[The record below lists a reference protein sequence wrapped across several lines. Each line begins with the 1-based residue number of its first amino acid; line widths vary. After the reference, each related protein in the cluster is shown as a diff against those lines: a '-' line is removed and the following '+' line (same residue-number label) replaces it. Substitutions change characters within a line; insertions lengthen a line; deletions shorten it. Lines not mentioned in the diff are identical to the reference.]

1 MVDKFIR
8 EWSGHGYEKGEMQ
21 AFWLSLLR
29 DVFDVSEPEKVI
41 KFEVPVPVGYI
52 DALITDTQVLIE
64 QKSKSVKLD
73 ETVFQQAKKYND
85 ALEYS
90 RKARWIVTCNFQE
103 FVIYNMDELKPE
115 ATPLRILLV
124 DLPEKCR
131 LLDFL
136 IDRTKFKLRDEEALS
151 VKAGD
156 VVDKLYETL
165 KKNYLNPESDETL
178 QSLNKLCVRLVFC
191 LYAESAG
198 VFGEHKIF
206 TGYLENENDVRRGL
220 IDLFRI
226 LDTPPALRDPYDD
239 RLNQFPYVNGGLFA
253 DTHVEIP
260 KITPTTR
267 EILLNEICAFKW
279 KDISPTIFGAV
290 FESTINAKTRR
301 TGGMHYTSP
310 ANIHKVIDPLF
321 LDDLRAELEGIST
334 GDRKALLKFQE
345 KLAGIKILDPACGS
359 GNFLTESFIS
369 LRRLENEVL
378 RKLLGV
384 QITLGTFD
392 DPVKVSIQ
400 QFYGIEI
407 DNFAVAV
414 ARTALWIS
422 ELQMLAE
429 TAEIVHK
436 PLEALPLKSYPN
448 IHVGNA
454 LTGVWGEICPISELT
469 YIISN
474 PPFVGKSFQ
483 TKAQKSDMAE
493 VFDSVKGYGN
503 LDYVACWFKK
513 AADFIAGTNI
523 RCAFV
528 STNSVCQGI
537 AVLPLWK
544 YLFAQGIKINFAYRT
559 FKWQSETPDQ
569 AAVHCVII
577 GFSLLDTPRRLIF
590 DGDKIIEAQNINAY
604 LLDAPNVIV
613 EPSAVPVSP
622 DVPPMIVGSCPTDGG
637 GFIIEADEYDDFVKR
652 EPLAQEFIH
661 PYIGSEEFI
670 NGKRRYCLWLKDCP
684 PSLLRKMPLV
694 LARVK
699 AVREFRLASK
709 KAQTRRRAETPTLF
723 AEDRYVAARSMFIPM
738 LSSSNR
744 TYIPIGFVEPEV
756 IVNIQASFIP
766 NGDLYT
772 FGVLSSSMMMAW
784 LKVVGGRFKS
794 DYRFSATTVYNT
806 FPWCRPTAKQKA
818 AIELTAQKILEIRA
832 EFAESTLA
840 DLYNELTMPKV
851 LREAHRENDR
861 AVLAA
866 YGFKVGMTEPE
877 IVAALMALYQKRAKV
892 KLMED

>member
-1 MVDKFIR
+1 MVGVEKLVDKFIR
-8 EWSGHGYEKGEMQ
+8 EWSGRGYEKGEMQ

-29 DVFDVSEPEKVI
+29 DIFDVSEPEKVI
-41 KFEVPVPVGYI
+41 KFEVPVPAGYI
-52 DALITDTQVLIE
+52 DALITDTRVLIE
-64 QKSKSVKLD
+64 QKSMSVKLD

-103 FVIYNMDELKPE
+103 FVVYNMDELKPE
-115 ATPLRILLV
+115 AAPLRILLV

-136 IDRTKFKLRDEEALS
+136 IDRTKLKLRDEEALS

-165 KKNYLNPESDETL
+165 KKNYLNPDSDETL

-198 VFGEHKIF
+198 VFGKHKIF
-206 TGYLENENDVRRGL
+206 TSYLENENDVRRGL

-253 DTHVEIP
+253 DTRVEIP

-321 LDDLRAELEGIST
+321 LNELRAELDGISA
-334 GDRKALLKFQE
+334 GDRKALLKFQD

-359 GNFLTESFIS
+359 GNFLTESFLS

-407 DNFAVAV
+407 DDFAVAV

-436 PLEALPLKSYPN
+436 PLEALPLKSYSN
-448 IHVGNA
+448 IHEANA
-454 LTGVWGEICPISELT
+454 LAADWRKIISPVDCT

-474 PPFVGKSFQ
+474 PPFIGKSFQ
-483 TKAQKSDMAE
+483 TKVQKADMAE
-493 VFDSVKGYGN
+493 VFAGVKGYGN

-513 AADFIAGTNI
+513 AIDFVAGTEI

-528 STNSVCQGI
+528 STNSICQGI
-537 AVLPLWK
+537 AVPPLWK
-544 YLFAQGIKINFAYRT
+544 YLFAQGVKINFAYRT

-577 GFSLLDTPRRLIF
+577 GFSMLETSQKLIF
-590 DGDKIIEAQNINAY
+590 ESGKVIEAQNINAY

-613 EPSAVPVSP
+613 EPSAVPVSSE
-622 DVPPMIVGSCPTDGG
+622 VPSMIVGSCPTDGG

-684 PSLLRKMPLV
+684 PLQLRKMPLV

-699 AVREFRLASK
+699 AVREFRLA
-709 KAQTRRRAETPTLF
+709 
-723 AEDRYVAARSMFIPM
+723 V
-738 LSSSNR
+738 
-744 TYIPIGFVEPEV
+744 
-756 IVNIQASFIP
+756 
-766 NGDLYT
+766 
-772 FGVLSSSMMMAW
+772 
-784 LKVVGGRFKS
+784 
-794 DYRFSATTVYNT
+794 
-806 FPWCRPTAKQKA
+806 
-818 AIELTAQKILEIRA
+818 AQKLRRCSLRIVT
-832 EFAESTLA
+832 SPLA
-840 DLYNELTMPKV
+840 QFSFRCCLHQTERTFRLDLL
-851 LREAHRENDR
+851 
-861 AVLAA
+861 
-866 YGFKVGMTEPE
+866 
-877 IVAALMALYQKRAKV
+877 IQKS
-892 KLMED
+892 L